1 MRISDWISDVCSSD
15 LKSRAKLHQFAEAA
29 GREVSHFEISAILTP
44 ESEVESVKIYE
55 DAGVDRV
62 ALTLPDI
69 ESIDDARRAL
79 ETFSNKMRLRSDEH
93 TSELQSLM
101 RLSYAVFCLKK
112 KN

>member
-62 ALTLPDI
+62 ALTLPDM
-69 ESIDDARRAL
+69 ESIDDARRAV
-79 ETFSNKMRLRSDEH
+79 ETFARTEES
-93 TSELQSLM
+93 SEWKEWVSKC
-101 RLSYAVFCLKK
+101 RFRWWR
-112 KN
+112 